1 MLSSLLIAGLL
12 LQAGAAAGAQSPPAK
27 PPTEWVVL
35 VAAPVYQPDGAIT
48 AETVALPSTGAGLV
62 HLFARR
68 SMCSPAASGATEPT
82 DAGFGWR
89 VASQIVSR
97 TDRDVIVSIDWR
109 RLWDDGRKIT
119 GGPSGNVQLTLHPDD
134 RIPLDHIT
142 NSKPRQDCRAV
153 GLGLEVRLGHTETT
167 TPSKSAVLPLG
178 AMPGGAKAVDA
189 ELWLLHTLP
198 SDVQQVVH
206 QTVRLPTA
214 GGRFAFAPASVTT
227 AQGDVSV
234 ELTGSIDRYRTPT
247 GDEFFLLSL
256 TRRVR
261 GAGLPP
267 EGVAGTTGSVV
278 PLPLPNEVLSFEM
291 PGGTGRARGA
301 GGAVARS
308 GGGGGGAGG
317 GARSGGAVASGPP
330 DPARSGAIG
339 AAGAAQSGARGGGR
353 GGGGATVGAAQIAS
367 LLEGHQFAL
376 RLRITPVPVS

>member
-1 MLSSLLIAGLL
+1 MLSSLLITGLL
-12 LQAGAAAGAQSPPAK
+12 LQAGAEAGAQSPPAK
-27 PPTEWVVL
+27 PQVELVVL

-48 AETVALPSTGAGLV
+48 AETVALPTAGAGLV

-68 SMCSPAASGATEPT
+68 SMCSPASSGAAEPT

-97 TDRDVIVSIDWR
+97 TERDVIVSIDWR

-119 GGPSGNVQLTLHPDD
+119 SGPSGNVQLTLHPGD

-142 NSKPRQDCRAV
+142 NSKPQQDCRAV
-153 GLGLEVRLGHTETT
+153 GFGLEVRVGQSETT
-167 TPSKSAVLPLG
+167 TPFTSTVLPLG

-206 QTVRLPTA
+206 QTVRLSTA
-214 GGRFAFAPASVTT
+214 GGRFAFAPTSVTT
-227 AQGDVSV
+227 TRGDVSV
-234 ELTGSIDRYRTPT
+234 ELTGSIDRYRSPT

-291 PGGTGRARGA
+291 PGSGRARGA
-301 GGAVARS
+301 GGGIARS
-308 GGGGGGAGG
+308 GGGAG
-317 GARSGGAVASGPP
+317 GARSGGAVANGPP
-330 DPARSGAIG
+330 DQARGGAAG
-339 AAGAAQSGARGGGR
+339 AAGAAQAGARGGGR
-353 GGGGATVGAAQIAS
+353 GGGGATLSAAQIAT
-367 LLEGHQFAL
+367 LLEGHQFSL

>member
-12 LQAGAAAGAQSPPAK
+12 LQAGAEAGGQSPPAK
-27 PPTEWVVL
+27 PPMELVVL
-35 VAAPVYQPDGAIT
+35 IAAPVYQPDGAIT
-48 AETVALPSTGAGLV
+48 SETVALPSTGAGLV

-68 SMCSPAASGATEPT
+68 SMCSPAASGAAEPA

-97 TDRDVIVSIDWR
+97 TERDVVVSIDWR

-119 GGPSGNVQLTLHPDD
+119 SGPSGNVQLTLHPGD

-153 GLGLEVRLGHTETT
+153 GLGLEVRLGQTETT
-167 TPSKSAVLPLG
+167 TPVTSPVLPLG

-206 QTVRLPTA
+206 QTVRLAAA
-214 GGRFAFAPASVTT
+214 GGRFAFAPTSVTT

-267 EGVAGTTGSVV
+267 EGVEGTTGSVV

-291 PGGTGRARGA
+291 PGTGRARGA
-301 GGAVARS
+301 GGGVARS
-308 GGGGGGAGG
+308 GGGGGAG

-330 DPARSGAIG
+330 DPARGGAVG
-339 AAGAAQSGARGGGR
+339 AGGGAQSAARGGGR